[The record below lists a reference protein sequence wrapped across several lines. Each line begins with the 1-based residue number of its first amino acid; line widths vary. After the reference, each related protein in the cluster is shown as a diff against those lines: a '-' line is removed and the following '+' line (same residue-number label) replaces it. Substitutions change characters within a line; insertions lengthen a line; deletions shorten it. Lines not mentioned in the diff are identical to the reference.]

1 MVKRVD
7 VVVIGLG
14 GLGSSVLWHLSQAGV
29 RVLGIDQFDPPHDMG
44 SSHGETRITRLAVG
58 EGEAFLPL
66 VARSHQLWREIEC
79 LTGVSLFTQCG
90 ALLIDSKSDSW
101 TKHGAAN
108 FFDKTVS
115 YAQQSG
121 IPFQLMEKAEVSIK
135 FPCFNLE
142 RTDRAYFEPGA
153 GFLRPEVAIEAQ
165 LELARL
171 NGAEVM
177 TGTKVKEILPI
188 SGDRVKIIF
197 ESGSVEAGQVVV
209 AAGAWVKDFLPERF
223 RTPFSIC
230 RQVLHWLPIE
240 RGAYNLGNTPVY
252 MWGFGGHMEDF
263 VYGFP
268 SLDGRCVKM
277 ASESFV
283 PIEHPDLIDRTVSR
297 KEQIDFFEEKV
308 GDRFLHLKR
317 NGIESKVCLYT
328 VTPDANFIVGHLP
341 GYKNIYIASACSGH
355 GFKHSAG
362 LGEAIAVDILGL
374 DIKVSLEAFRF
385 F

>member
-1 MVKRVD
+1 MAKRAD

-14 GLGSSVLWHLSQAGV
+14 GLGSSVLWHLSKAGI
-29 RVLGIDQFDPPHDMG
+29 RVLGIDQFVPPHDRG

-66 VARSHQLWREIEC
+66 VARSHQLWREIEH
-79 LTGVSLFTQCG
+79 LRRLSLFTQCG
-90 ALLIDSKSDSW
+90 ALLIDSELESW

-108 FFDKTVS
+108 FFDKTVT
-115 YAQQSG
+115 YAQQSRV
-121 IPFQLMEKAEVSIK
+121 PFQLMDQAEVSNK

-153 GFLRPEVAIEAQ
+153 GFLRPELAIEAQ
-165 LELARL
+165 LDLARL

-177 TGTKVKEILPI
+177 TGTNVKEISPI
-188 SGDRVKIIF
+188 SGDGVKIVF

-223 RTPFSIC
+223 RSPISIC
-230 RQVLHWLPIE
+230 RQVLHWIPIK
-240 RGAYNLGNTPVY
+240 RGTYNLNNTPVF
-252 MWGFGGHMEDF
+252 MWGFGVQVEDF

-283 PIEHPDLIDRTVSR
+283 PIEHPDLLDRSVSKR
-297 KEQIDFFEEKV
+297 EQSDFFEEKV
-308 GDRFLHLKR
+308 VDRFLFLRR
-317 NGIESKVCLYT
+317 NGIVSKVCLYT
-328 VTPDANFIVGHLP
+328 VTQDANFMVGHLP
-341 GYKNIYIASACSGH
+341 GFNNIYVASACSGH
-355 GFKHSAG
+355 GFKHTAG
-362 LGEAIAVDILGL
+362 LGEAIAADVLGL
-374 DIKVSLEAFRF
+374 EKQISLEAFRF
-385 F
+385 

>member
-1 MVKRVD
+1 MLKRVD

-14 GLGSSVLWHLSQAGV
+14 GLGSSVLWHLSQTGV
-29 RVLGIDQFDPPHDMG
+29 RLLGIDQFDPPHDMG
-44 SSHGETRITRLAVG
+44 SSHGETRITRLGVG

-101 TKHGAAN
+101 AKHGAPN

-115 YAQQSG
+115 YAQKSA
-121 IPFQLMEKAEVSIK
+121 IPFHLMDRAEVCNK
-135 FPCFNLE
+135 FPYFNLKIK
-142 RTDRAYFEPGA
+142 DKAYFEPGA
-153 GFLRPEVAIEAQ
+153 GFLRPELAIKAQ
-165 LELARL
+165 LGLAKK

-177 TGTKVKEILPI
+177 TRVKVKEILPI
-188 SGDRVKIIF
+188 SGDGVKIIF

-209 AAGAWVKDFLPERF
+209 AAGPWVKDFLPELF
-223 RTPFSIC
+223 RSPISIC

-240 RGAYNLGNTPVY
+240 RGAYNVGNTPVY
-252 MWGFGGHMEDF
+252 MWGFGKHEEDF

-283 PIEHPDLIDRTVSR
+283 PIEHPDLIDRSVSQR
-297 KEQIDFFEEKV
+297 EQNDFFEEKV
-308 GDRFLHLKR
+308 GDRFLFLRRK
-317 NGIESKVCLYT
+317 GIESKVCLYT
-328 VTPDANFIVGHLP
+328 VTQDANFMVGHLP
-341 GYKNIYIASACSGH
+341 GFKNIYFASACSGH
-355 GFKHSAG
+355 GFKHTAG
-362 LGEAIAVDILGL
+362 LGEAIAADVLGL
-374 DIKVSLEAFRF
+374 EKRVSLEAFRF
-385 F
+385 